1 MAKECLFL
9 KTLLREEKPF
19 IKVRIPESGEEGVFS
34 KEWLKWLE
42 ENVVDGDR
50 CQKTEFLAFCV
61 CIFGLIFSEVS
72 K

>member
-34 KEWLKWLE
+34 KE
-42 ENVVDGDR
+42 
-50 CQKTEFLAFCV
+50 
-61 CIFGLIFSEVS
+61 
-72 K
+72 